1 MRNIIFAAAALLA
14 IAAPGIAAADTGG
27 SVQLTYA
34 GIDSD
39 ISSKNSVVAL
49 SGVVVTDLP
58 ADHWRLQMNGSTV
71 DTDQYNNSFA
81 YSQAEVHVV
90 YDAGQFQFGGF
101 TGISNTNGF
110 GWYEY
115 GVEAAVNFDRA
126 QIAVSAAGASSMNAD
141 FDTIATYAATG
152 SYRLTDDLSI
162 GATVSTTDFGNYSH
176 SGDNV
181 NSWGLNVA
189 YTIPNTHV
197 TLGAGYRSSDD
208 GDHNTTN
215 FWGVSLAWNFGEGA
229 SGRHLPGAAA
239 LIPDA
244 IVDE

>member
-14 IAAPGIAAADTGG
+14 VAAPGIAAADTGG

-49 SGVVVTDLP
+49 SGVVITDLS
-58 ADHWRLQMNGSTV
+58 ADHWRLQVNGATV
-71 DTDQYNNSFA
+71 DTDQYNTSFG
-81 YSQAEVHVV
+81 YGQTEVHVV

-101 TGISNTNGF
+101 TGVSDTNGF

-126 QIAVSAAGASSMNAD
+126 QIAVSAAGSNTN
-141 FDTIATYAATG
+141 FDNISTFAATG
-152 SYRLTDDLSI
+152 SYNLTDNLSV
-162 GATVSTTDFGNYSH
+162 GATVSTTDFANYG
-176 SGDNV
+176 SGTDNV
-181 NSWGLNVA
+181 NSWGLNIA
-189 YTIPNTHV
+189 YTVPNTHV
-197 TLGAGYRSSDD
+197 TIGAGYRSTDGSD
-208 GDHNTTN
+208 GDNTN
-215 FWGVSLAWNFGEGA
+215 FFGVSLAWNFGDGA
-229 SGRHLPGAAA
+229 AGRKMPGAAA

-244 IVDE
+244 IADE